1 MGNVPSD
8 EYWGDQ
14 IPRLINYGK
23 HHRLNVRG
31 VKLYADG
38 NLPHISSEL

>member
-8 EYWGDQ
+8 IYWGDK

-23 HHRLNVRG
+23 HHRLNVRS

-38 NLPHISSEL
+38 EPIISSNL